1 MDHKEIQFHMTTIEN
16 TEMLLQSI
24 YKNRMVIM
32 IIINWRNKVILIL
45 EYSSILRVKILSKL
59 LELEYKNQ

>member
-1 MDHKEIQFHMTTIEN
+1 MKIQQHSIIQHQQMDHKEIQFHMTTIEN

-32 IIINWRNKVILIL
+32 IIIN
-45 EYSSILRVKILSKL
+45 
-59 LELEYKNQ
+59 